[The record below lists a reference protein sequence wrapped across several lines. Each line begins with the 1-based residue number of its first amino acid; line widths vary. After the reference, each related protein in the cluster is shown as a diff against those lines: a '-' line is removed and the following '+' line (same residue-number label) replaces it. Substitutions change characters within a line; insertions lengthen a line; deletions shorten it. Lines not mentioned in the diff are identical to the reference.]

1 LKKAKVITALA
12 LTVVMLVVMTG
23 LAAADDEYIVPS
35 DSYPKIN
42 IDHTP
47 TTVTLSI
54 SDFRPGWTA
63 GQIHTISA
71 TTTAA
76 TNGGAT
82 TDLEYMFTHGTTNS
96 SWLNSGAT
104 WNWTDTSDPD
114 TVTLQIRVKPAA
126 TPPVGA
132 MYDIRLND
140 QWTDA
145 NGNVDLGAI
154 TIFGSAIPE
163 FVTIA
168 LPALSILGLFLFY
181 SHRKR
186 KEE

>member
-1 LKKAKVITALA
+1 VAKAKVITALA
-12 LTVVMLVVMTG
+12 LTVVMLVVMAG
-23 LAAADDEYIVPS
+23 LAAADNEYIVPS

-47 TTVTLSI
+47 TTVTLKI
-54 SDFRPGWTA
+54 SNFRPNWTA
-63 GQIHTISA
+63 GQIHTICA
-71 TTTAA
+71 ETTAA
-76 TNGGAT
+76 TNGTT

-132 MYDIRLND
+132 RYDIRLSD

-145 NGNVDLGAI
+145 DGNVDLGAI

-163 FVTIA
+163 FATIA
-168 LPALSILGLFLFY
+168 IPAVAVLGLLLFY
-181 SHRKR
+181 NHRKR